1 MNMYKRYSKK
11 AIDALRATASSDP
24 AIRAE
29 AQRTMAAELQWP
41 LRQGVFDRDN
51 LGNIYEKQ
59 LLAPGAQANYPLDF
73 IKPGDED
80 NFIAFTL
87 PKQGRVPER
96 HVEGD
101 ELWVPT
107 WRISNSIDW
116 DIRYAEEARFDVIQR
131 AIRVYE
137 AGFVR
142 KINSDGWRALLGAA
156 DGRGLVVAAAGPAP
170 FTGDTQVGTS
180 PLTPQPGA
188 GQFTKELISRMR
200 TTMVRGAGGNGNA
213 GRLTDVYLSLEAMED
228 IRAWDT
234 DEIDEFTR
242 REIFVSRDY
251 GLASIYGVVLH
262 EMTEFGQG
270 QEYETFLTGTLARTH
285 QTIGSN
291 TLTEF
296 CVGLDLS
303 TMDSFVMPIR
313 KELETYEDPNLYRQQ
328 RAGIYGWME
337 HGFGVLDSRR
347 ILLGEY

>member
-1 MNMYKRYSKK
+1 MNSNVI
-11 AIDALRATASSDP
+11 AQALRLTASSV
-24 AIRAE
+24 AE
-29 AQRTMAAELQWP
+29 EREAAQRAFAAELQFP

-51 LGNIYEKQ
+51 LGAIYEKQ
-59 LLAPGAQANYPLDF
+59 VLQPGAQAHYPLDF
-73 IKPGDED
+73 VKPGDED

-107 WRISNSIDW
+107 FRIGNSIDW
-116 DIRYAEEARFDVIQR
+116 DIRYAEEARFDVIMR

-142 KINSDGWRALLGAA
+142 KINSDGWRTILGAA
-156 DGRGLVVAAAGPAP
+156 DGRGLIVSALGTAP
-170 FTGDTQVGTS
+170 FTGAS
-180 PLTPQPGA
+180 LTPTPAA

-200 TTMVRGAGGNGNA
+200 TAMLRGAGGNGNS
-213 GRLTDVYLSLEAMED
+213 GRLTDVYLSVEAMED
-228 IRAWDT
+228 VRAWDV

-242 REIFVSRDY
+242 REIFVSREY
-251 GLASIYGVVLH
+251 GLASIYGVMLH
-262 EMTEFGQG
+262 EMTEFGEG
-270 QEYETFLTGTLARTH
+270 QEYELFLSSTLARAHRTVSS
-285 QTIGSN
+285 T
-291 TLTEF
+291 TLREF

-313 KELETYEDPNLYRQQ
+313 KELETLEDPALYRQQ

-337 HGFGVLDSRR
+337 HGFAVLDPRR
-347 ILLGEY
+347 VLLGEF

>member
-1 MNMYKRYSKK
+1 MLKRYSNKS
-11 AIDALRATASSDP
+11 AAALRATANPDTGVRD
-24 AIRAE
+24 A
-29 AQRTMAAELQWP
+29 AQRAFAAELQSP

-51 LGNIYEKQ
+51 LGDIYEKQ
-59 LLAPGAQANYPLDF
+59 VLAPGAQANYPLDF
-73 IKPGDED
+73 VKPGEED
-80 NFIAFTL
+80 NFNAFTM

-107 WRISNSIDW
+107 FRIANSIDW
-116 DIRYAEEARFDVIQR
+116 DIRYAEEARFDVIMR

-142 KINSDGWRALLGAA
+142 KINQDGWRTLLAAA
-156 DGRGLVVAAAGPAP
+156 DGRGLVVTTGGGAP
-170 FTGDTQVGTS
+170 FTGNTITGTS
-180 PLTPQPGA
+180 PLTPVPGG

-200 TTMVRGAGGNGNA
+200 TAMVRGAGGNGNS
-213 GRLTDVYLSLEAMED
+213 GRLTDVYLSLEAMEH

-242 REIFVSRDY
+242 REIFVSREY

-270 QEYETFLTGTLARTH
+270 QEYENYIVTTLGRAH
-285 QTIGSN
+285 QTVSSVA
-291 TLTEF
+291 LQEY
-296 CVGLDLS
+296 CMGLDLS

-313 KELETYEDPNLYRQQ
+313 KELETYEDPALYRQG

-337 HGFGVLDSRR
+337 HGFAVLDPRR
-347 ILLGEY
+347 VILGEF

>member
-1 MNMYKRYSKK
+1 MKRY
-11 AIDALRATASSDP
+11 DANARAALQLTASPDANQR
-24 AIRAE
+24 AI
-29 AQRTMAAELQWP
+29 AQQAFAAELNHP

-51 LGNIYEKQ
+51 LGEIFERQ
-59 LLAPGAQANYPLDF
+59 VLEPGGQANYPLDF
-73 IKPGDED
+73 IQPGTED
-80 NFIAFTL
+80 DFIAFTM

-107 WRISNSIDW
+107 FRIANAIDW
-116 DIRYAEEARFDVIQR
+116 DIRYAEEARFDVIMR

-142 KINSDGWRALLGAA
+142 KINSDGWRTILAAA
-156 DGRGLVVAAAGPAP
+156 DGRGLVVTSTGAAP
-170 FTGDTQVGTS
+170 FTGNG
-180 PLTPQPGA
+180 LTPTPAG

-200 TTMVRGAGGNGNA
+200 TAMKRGAGGNGNS
-213 GRLTDVYLSLEAMED
+213 GQLTDVYLSLEAMED
-228 IRAWDT
+228 VRAWDV

-242 REIFVSRDY
+242 REIFVSREF

-262 EMTEFGQG
+262 EMTEFGEG
-270 QEYETFLTGTLARTH
+270 QEYETFMTGTLGRAH
-285 QTIGSN
+285 QTVAST
-291 TLTEF
+291 TLREF

-313 KELETYEDPNLYRQQ
+313 KELETYEDPALYRQQ

-337 HGFGVLDSRR
+337 HGFAVLDSRR
-347 ILLGEY
+347 VILGEY